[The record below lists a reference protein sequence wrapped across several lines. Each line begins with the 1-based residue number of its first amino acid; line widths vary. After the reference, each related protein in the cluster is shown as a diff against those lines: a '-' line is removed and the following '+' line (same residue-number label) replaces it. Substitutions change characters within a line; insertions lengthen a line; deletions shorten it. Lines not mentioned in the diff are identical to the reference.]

1 MILGGVMENE
11 IESPEL
17 AEVNR
22 QIAEIRE
29 NKNNP
34 LHDRFWKNE
43 DKVVEHV
50 QNLYKKKVELMKKAK
65 PEDEGTCEAKH
76 EYEDEDDEASEPGE
90 DKQTDQE
97 IKNVEN
103 QVEDSLRNSFGGRFD
118 SNMEAMGEIVREV
131 FQTEQNFTEWLSE
144 TGLAVDPAAQIET
157 AHLLAEIAG
166 PVSREMSIESCR
178 DAVEKNLIEI
188 WGDRAKENMAAAQ
201 QAARQIFGSIELAD
215 QFFIDRGWGENPRM
229 QVAAMRL
236 LARLARRIPT
246 V

>member
-1 MILGGVMENE
+1 MESAELTEINEKIATVRADRNLSDEQKGERLTPLYKAKAAILWPAKEADRKDEAEHENE
-11 IESPEL
+11 
-17 AEVNR
+17 
-22 QIAEIRE
+22 
-29 NKNNP
+29 
-34 LHDRFWKNE
+34 DDDFE
-43 DKVVEHV
+43 DADSA
-50 QNLYKKKVELMKKAK
+50 Q
-65 PEDEGTCEAKH
+65 
-76 EYEDEDDEASEPGE
+76 GE
-90 DKQTDQE
+90 DKQANQE
-97 IKNVEN
+97 IKNLEI

-118 SNMEAMGEIVREV
+118 SSMEAMGEIVREV

-144 TGLAVDPAAQIET
+144 TGLAADPAAQIEA

-201 QAARQIFGSIELAD
+201 HAARQIFGSIELAD